1 MRTPLK
7 TFHLGY
13 KLVLWML
20 NETFQEHWYE
30 SSLNQHH
37 NDTYVDEA
45 GSPNVLQVLY
55 KVDDVS
61 AQAKDTQI

>member
-1 MRTPLK
+1 
-7 TFHLGY
+7 
-13 KLVLWML
+13 ML

-45 GSPNVLQVLY
+45 GNPNILQVLY
-55 KVDDVS
+55 KVDDIS
-61 AQAKDTQI
+61 AQAKDAQI

>member
-1 MRTPLK
+1 
-7 TFHLGY
+7 
-13 KLVLWML
+13 ML

-37 NDTYVDEA
+37 NYTYVDEA

-61 AQAKDTQI
+61 AQAKDAQI